1 MYTYVNHVCASTC
14 ACTCENMYMRMLVE
28 ARGQSPMSS
37 LETPFTS
44 FETEGYLTLNGWTK
58 RPQDPLGSDS
68 VAQDFQACTTTPGF
82 LFGWCVVC
90 FGEFIF
96 VLFCFNRF
104 WGLHPGPHTTELSL
118 QTKPS
123 PS

>member
-1 MYTYVNHVCASTC
+1 
-14 ACTCENMYMRMLVE
+14 
-28 ARGQSPMSS
+28 MSS